1 MESFRPDLASS
12 VGPRPIA
19 DLPAAASPKIEPTI
33 AALLLYKRENE
44 TTTSARPVDQPL
56 PARPKAPVSH
66 LSLLP
71 TSSNPRS
78 RPSPS
83 VTRPA
88 AGVAQ
93 RHRGEASLRISSR
106 QSLVGKLVTADL
118 ASFEDDGPAHI
129 EILCPAT
136 AEIDGLSLIFFFD
149 SRVRRLTFEL
159 ESPAA
164 VDLHS
169 PAPGASAPGDDG
181 REGDGGSSEESS
193 FCEEDDGNGGVPPV
207 ASDGPHTPGSTSS
220 SPSSSAGVASRV
232 ASGIEPVIIVGPSRV
247 VTNLVVHNGV
257 EVLGDSSPV
266 ATTADDL
273 EFTEA
278 DILSVGM
285 EVCLRSA
292 TGWSVTDARRGPLL
306 QPWDPW
312 IGCRHYPWTG
322 NFGCDP

>member
-1 MESFRPDLASS
+1 MP
-12 VGPRPIA
+12 G
-19 DLPAAASPKIEPTI
+19 
-33 AALLLYKRENE
+33 ALVNRDE
-44 TTTSARPVDQPL
+44 
-56 PARPKAPVSH
+56 H
-66 LSLLP
+66 GG
-71 TSSNPRS
+71 
-78 RPSPS
+78 
-83 VTRPA
+83 
-88 AGVAQ
+88 GVA
-93 RHRGEASLRISSR
+93 RAPEEASLRISSR

-285 EVCLRSA
+285 EVCPSSSPRSPGVVCNSCSPGSPSPA
-292 TGWSVTDARRGPLL
+292 LGSPDRVPPPPLDLVISAVTPEALCL
-306 QPWDPW
+306 Q
-312 IGCRHYPWTG
+312 G
-322 NFGCDP
+322 